1 MSFEPDNEVQDSTNN
16 ELLQNI
22 LIELKKQT
30 SILLEVHD
38 LEITD
43 EAVDDGTNKIW

>member
-43 EAVDDGTNKIW
+43 EDVDDGNN

>member
-22 LIELKKQT
+22 LIELKKLV
-30 SILLEVHD
+30 SMYEEIND

-43 EAVDDGTNKIW
+43 EDVDDGNN

>member
-1 MSFEPDNEVQDSTNN
+1 MSFEPDNEIQDSTNN

-22 LIELKKQT
+22 LIELKKLV
-30 SILLEVHD
+30 SMYEEIND

-43 EAVDDGTNKIW
+43 EDVDDGNN

>member
-16 ELLQNI
+16 ELLQSI

-43 EAVDDGTNKIW
+43 EDVDDGNN

>member
-16 ELLQNI
+16 ELLQSI
-22 LIELKKQT
+22 LIELKKLV
-30 SILLEVHD
+30 SMFSEVHD

-43 EAVDDGTNKIW
+43 EDIEDGDN

>member
-1 MSFEPDNEVQDSTNN
+1 MSFEPDNIVQDSTNN

-22 LIELKKQT
+22 LIELKKLV
-30 SILLEVHD
+30 SMYEEIND

-43 EAVDDGTNKIW
+43 EDVDDGNN